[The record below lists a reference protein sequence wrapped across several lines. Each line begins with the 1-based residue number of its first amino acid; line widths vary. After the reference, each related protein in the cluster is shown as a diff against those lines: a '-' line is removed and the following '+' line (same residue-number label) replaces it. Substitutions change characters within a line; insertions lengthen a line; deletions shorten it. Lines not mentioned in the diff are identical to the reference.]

1 MDEITLP
8 KNSLIYIIL
17 LSYNGETWLKNCIES
32 LLISNYSNFRILMID
47 NASSDDSVALVKKC
61 FPKVEI
67 LVNIEN
73 RGFAAGMNL
82 GIKHALSSG
91 ADYVFL
97 INQDTKVDVT
107 CLRELV
113 NVAYCDKRIGVLVP
127 VQFKYGTTRLHAVF
141 ARWLKLN
148 LGFDGDHLNGTDV
161 KPFYEV
167 KHASGAAML
176 VNLTAMKTVGL
187 LDPIYFSYFEESDL
201 CRRMRLHGFKIG
213 LCPRAIFWHAED
225 ESSQWKKLLL
235 GRGHPIFW
243 LKDPFKPLAVN
254 ITRATIVLME
264 DFLRNLLK
272 LEVKYLWF
280 LSKVCLE
287 LMLNFQ
293 KIRNRRLSE
302 IKGYNGSWQI
312 IDEYLKDTENYSCL
326 SLINIV
332 MSL

>member
-1 MDEITLP
+1 MDDITFH
-8 KNSLIYIIL
+8 KNRLIYIIL
-17 LSYNGETWLKNCIES
+17 LSYNGKTWLINCIES
-32 LLISNYSNFRILMID
+32 LLLSNYPCFRILMVD
-47 NASSDDSVALVKKC
+47 NASTDDSVALVKKY
-61 FPKVEI
+61 FPQVELI
-67 LVNIEN
+67 LNSEN

-82 GIKHALSSG
+82 GIKQALSSG

-97 INQDTKVDVT
+97 INQDTKVDVA
-107 CLRELV
+107 CLGELAD
-113 NVAYCDKRIGVLVP
+113 VAYGDKGIGVLVP
-127 VQFKYGTTRLHAVF
+127 VQFKYGTTRLHTVF

-148 LGFDGDHLNGTDV
+148 LGLDGEHLNGTNV
-161 KPFYEV
+161 KTYYEV

-176 VNLTAMKTVGL
+176 VSLTAMKKVGL

-225 ESSQWKKLLL
+225 ESSHWKKLLL

-243 LKDPFKPLAVN
+243 LKDPFKPLVVN
-254 ITRATIVLME
+254 ITRAMIVLMD

-280 LSKVCLE
+280 LSKVYLE

-293 KIRNRRLSE
+293 QIRKRRLAE

-312 IDEYLKDTENYSCL
+312 IDEYLNDTENYFCF
-326 SLINIV
+326 SLNQSV
-332 MSL
+332 MR